1 MPPPASRREELCP
14 ARLNGRC
21 GGWPRALRLAAS
33 RAEAGLASSA
43 CPRAQAGVAL
53 AVVSVTCSNF
63 LCAGAS
69 GAAGGAVPIAVTAEQ
84 MAIVESV
91 ARWAKRAGPIAA
103 VRGLE
108 TSGGR
113 TGAAAGPAMARGQE
127 ATAGADLAGLAE
139 LGIFAIGIPAETGGG
154 GGTTPPFA
162 VRVEQIAAPPAPAP
176 P

>member
-1 MPPPASRREELCP
+1 MRTLPREVRLPASS
-14 ARLNGRC
+14 G
-21 GGWPRALRLAAS
+21 
-33 RAEAGLASSA
+33 

-84 MAIVESV
+84 MAIAESV

-108 TSGGR
+108 TSGGP
-113 TGAAAGPAMARGQE
+113 TGGARHPALARG
-127 ATAGADLAGLAE
+127 
-139 LGIFAIGIPAETGGG
+139 P
-154 GGTTPPFA
+154 
-162 VRVEQIAAPPAPAP
+162 
-176 P
+176 